1 MPIMLTGVGPVSGG
15 SGPSAGSGLLLE
27 GAATAF
33 LLIES
38 GSFLLL
44 E

>member
-1 MPIMLTGVGPVSGG
+1 MSILLTGVGPPAGG
-15 SGPSAGSGLLLE
+15 SGPPSGSGLLLE
-27 GAATAF
+27 GGPVAF
-33 LLIES
+33 LLLES